1 MIVFDPSM
9 IHSATNAEVTRYA
22 YFATFFDAACD
33 YILLPQRGATAPSFK
48 YARNILTAAVC
59 RCKRGSRH
67 CVQTTLTATPWQQVP
82 AADESR
88 HCTGAPLDP

>member
-1 MIVFDPSM
+1 MNEGDMIVFDPSM

-48 YARNILTAAVC
+48 YAH
-59 RCKRGSRH
+59 SRY
-67 CVQTTLTATPWQQVP
+67 
-82 AADESR
+82 
-88 HCTGAPLDP
+88 